1 MAAIAMHTSQA
12 SGGDSSS
19 FINNDDKTSRG
30 PPCRCGRSTNILKSW
45 TDENPGRRFFRCGVH
60 GFSSWSDVEEP
71 HGWQKISLLEA
82 REQIQ
87 RQKHEIENLKRSI
100 RVSNMEKSPDLTAS
114 ADNFNISQG
123 NEETSAEVKKLEIE
137 ALKSGERET
146 MLRKL
151 LLLSWGGFL
160 AATAIIITLSKK

>member
-19 FINNDDKTSRG
+19 FINNNDKTSRG
-30 PPCRCGRSTNILKSW
+30 PPCRCGRSTKILKSW
-45 TDENPGRRFFRCGVH
+45 TDENPGRRFFRCG
-60 GFSSWSDVEEP
+60 EP

-87 RQKHEIENLKRSI
+87 RQKREIENLKRTI

-137 ALKSGERET
+137 ALKSRERET

-160 AATAIIITLSKK
+160 AATAIIINLSKK